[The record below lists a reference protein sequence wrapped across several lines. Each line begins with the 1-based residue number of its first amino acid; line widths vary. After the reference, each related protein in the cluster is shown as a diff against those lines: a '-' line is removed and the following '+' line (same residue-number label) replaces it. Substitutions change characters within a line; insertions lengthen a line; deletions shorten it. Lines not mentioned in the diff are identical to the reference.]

1 MCYNIDASKTNTE
14 RKVRMNYIR
23 KLISVFLAL
32 CITVSCMTG
41 LTMTVSAYDDPLIVV
56 ALGDSYSSGEGI
68 EPFYGQE
75 GTAAQKVADPDWLAH
90 RSTKAWGGMLTLDG
104 VTGTMAQNRG
114 ENWFFAAASG
124 AETQHLTGSL
134 TKTYNYGGL
143 TGSSSLDPQLN
154 VFTDN
159 NLTGKVDY
167 VTLTIGGND
176 IGFSDIMTTAFVE
189 ELFSQIPMSIFLL
202 GTAFPE
208 ISSGKKTLSGSLT
221 SARGQ
226 FDSIKTKLKTAYSQI
241 ETAAGKQAVIIVAGY
256 PTLLSE
262 KNYDANDDSAAAFTA
277 SLFYSDSAI
286 SINFPAKK
294 AHEIN
299 EAVKDFN
306 AVIKAAVD
314 ECAAGGMNIRFV
326 SVADSFKGKEA
337 YSDGELI
344 NGIMLKADGDQNID
358 VGQFISAYSFHPN
371 ASGAAAYAA
380 AVQAEIDKLDNTYT
394 VTFDSKGGT
403 AVAPQSIVSGKKA
416 AEPTAPTREGN
427 AFGGW
432 YDNENCTG
440 DPFSFTNTAITA
452 DMTLYA
458 KWTQA
463 HSFTYS
469 ASGAVITAECSDA
482 GCGLADSKATLT
494 INAPEN
500 LIYDGTAKAA
510 AITGDTDVLGIP
522 AIAYKQGDTVLSDA
536 PTEAGTYTAS
546 ITVEGATAS
555 VEYTIAKQV
564 KVKSVS
570 LDKHTALVEM
580 ETKTTMTLTATVKP
594 DNATDKTVTWT
605 SDNTDVAT
613 VADGVITPVSVGTA
627 TITATA
633 GDKSATCIVFVVK
646 NRKDVIRDLDPKP
659 EPIPT
664 PGPRPVSVGTTDT
677 TTPTTGSTT
686 PTTGSTTP
694 TTGSTA
700 ATADTTAAA
709 SDTTTAASDTGKQN
723 NDNDKNLTAT
733 VIQNK
738 VKLSW
743 DKIPGAES
751 YTVYIKKNGEWK
763 ELKTTANN
771 SLNVIK
777 LKNGKT
783 YEFLIRYSVDGKL
796 SEIADSYKVSAN
808 VYYKPAVKLTANKDS
823 ITIGWKSVPGAA
835 KYKVYKYVNG
845 KLKFVTET
853 DNRSVRINGTKAG
866 KKYSYAVKAYV
877 NGKWTTVSTSDIA
890 TVKAK

>member
-1 MCYNIDASKTNTE
+1 M
-14 RKVRMNYIR
+14 
-23 KLISVFLAL
+23 
-32 CITVSCMTG
+32 
-41 LTMTVSAYDDPLIVV
+41 
-56 ALGDSYSSGEGI
+56 
-68 EPFYGQE
+68 
-75 GTAAQKVADPDWLAH
+75 
-90 RSTKAWGGMLTLDG
+90 
-104 VTGTMAQNRG
+104 
-114 ENWFFAAASG
+114 
-124 AETQHLTGSL
+124 
-134 TKTYNYGGL
+134 
-143 TGSSSLDPQLN
+143 
-154 VFTDN
+154 
-159 NLTGKVDY
+159 
-167 VTLTIGGND
+167 
-176 IGFSDIMTTAFVE
+176 
-189 ELFSQIPMSIFLL
+189 
-202 GTAFPE
+202 
-208 ISSGKKTLSGSLT
+208 
-221 SARGQ
+221 
-226 FDSIKTKLKTAYSQI
+226 
-241 ETAAGKQAVIIVAGY
+241 
-256 PTLLSE
+256 
-262 KNYDANDDSAAAFTA
+262 
-277 SLFYSDSAI
+277 
-286 SINFPAKK
+286 
-294 AHEIN
+294 
-299 EAVKDFN
+299 
-306 AVIKAAVD
+306 
-314 ECAAGGMNIRFV
+314 
-326 SVADSFKGKEA
+326 
-337 YSDGELI
+337 
-344 NGIMLKADGDQNID
+344 
-358 VGQFISAYSFHPN
+358 GQFISAYSFHPN

-522 AIAYKQGDTVLSDA
+522 AIAYKQGDTVLSGA

-570 LDKHTALVEM
+570 LDKQTALVEM
-580 ETKTTMTLTATVKP
+580 KTTVETETTVEMETTMTLIATVKP

-646 NRKDVIRDLDPKP
+646 NRYDVIRDLDPKP

-686 PTTGSTTP
+686 PTTGSTAATTDTTTPTTGSTTP

-700 ATADTTAAA
+700 
-709 SDTTTAASDTGKQN
+709 AASDTGKQN

-783 YEFLIRYSVDGKL
+783 YEFLIRYKVDGKL
-796 SEIADSYKVSAN
+796 SEIEDSYTVSAKI
-808 VYYKPAVKLTANKDS
+808 YYKPDVKLTANEGS
-823 ITIGWKSVPGAA
+823 ITVKWDKVPGAQ
-835 KYKVYKYVNG
+835 KYKVFKLVDG
-845 KLKFVTET
+845 KLKLVRETEK
-853 DNRSVRINGTKAG
+853 SGINLTNVKAG
-866 KKYSYAVKAYV
+866 KEYIFAVKAYV
-877 NGKWTTVSTSDIA
+877 DGKWTTVSTSDIA